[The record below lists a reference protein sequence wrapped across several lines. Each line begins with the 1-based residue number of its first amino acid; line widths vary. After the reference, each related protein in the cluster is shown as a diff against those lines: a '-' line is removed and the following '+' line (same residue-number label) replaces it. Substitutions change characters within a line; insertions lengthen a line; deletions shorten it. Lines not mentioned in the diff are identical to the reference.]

1 MDGLNEANLIGNV
14 GKDVELKHLDNDKKV
29 AKIVLATNKTYKKAN
44 GEKESK
50 TEWHNIEFWGD
61 TAQFCGT
68 YIKKG
73 MMLYISGELRTDQF
87 EKDGQKHYRTKIV
100 GNEVKILKGNENPNT
115 TSAASSEQTSTVI
128 NGNTN
133 TATQGTPSPSQQQA
147 QQYATETVSS
157 NTFAGSD
164 DNEDLP
170 F

>member
-61 TAQFCGT
+61 TAQFCGN

-73 MMLYISGELRTDQF
+73 MMLYVSGELRTDQF
-87 EKDGQKHYRTKIV
+87 EKEGQKHYRTKIV
-100 GNEVKILKGNENPNT
+100 GNEIKILSNGSSEKTNT
-115 TSAASSEQTSTVI
+115 TTNAASGGQTSTVV

-133 TATQGTPSPSQQQA
+133 TQSSPSQQA

-164 DNEDLP
+164 DNDDLP

>member
-29 AKIVLATNKTYKKAN
+29 AKIVLATNKTYKKQN

-50 TEWHNIEFWGD
+50 TEWHNIEFWGE
-61 TAQFCGT
+61 TAQFCGN

-73 MMLYISGELRTDQF
+73 MMLYVSGELRTDQF

-100 GNEVKILKGNENPNT
+100 GNEIKILSNG
-115 TSAASSEQTSTVI
+115 SSEKTTANASENASTAS
-128 NGNTN
+128 NTGSANTN
-133 TATQGTPSPSQQQA
+133 TNSQGSTSPSQQA
-147 QQYATETVSS
+147 KQYATETVSS

-164 DNEDLP
+164 DEDLP

>member
-61 TAQFCGT
+61 TAQFCGN

-87 EKDGQKHYRTKIV
+87 EKEGQKHYRTKIV
-100 GNEVKILKGNENPNT
+100 GNEIKILSNG
-115 TSAASSEQTSTVI
+115 SSEKTNANSAENAGTTTNSAPV

-133 TATQGTPSPSQQQA
+133 TQGSPSQQA
-147 QQYATETVSS
+147 KQYASETVSS

>member
-1 MDGLNEANLIGNV
+1 MDGLNQAQLIGNV

-29 AKIVLATNKTYKKAN
+29 AKIVLATNKTYKKQN

-61 TAQFCGT
+61 TAQFCGN

-87 EKDGQKHYRTKIV
+87 EKEGQKHYRTKIV
-100 GNEVKILKGNENPNT
+100 GNEIKILSNGSSSNATANSNENAGTNS
-115 TSAASSEQTSTVI
+115 SAGST
-128 NGNTN
+128 NTN
-133 TATQGTPSPSQQQA
+133 ANTQGSPSQQA
-147 QQYATETVSS
+147 KQYASETVSS

>member
-61 TAQFCGT
+61 TAQFCGNF
-68 YIKKG
+68 IKKG
-73 MMLYISGELRTDQF
+73 MLLYISGELRTDQF
-87 EKDGQKHYRTKIV
+87 DKDGQKHYRTKIV
-100 GNEVKILKGNENPNT
+100 GNEIKILSNGSGSNTNSNENAGATASN
-115 TSAASSEQTSTVI
+115 SANASNQNSK
-128 NGNTN
+128 NN
-133 TATQGTPSPSQQQA
+133 PSPSQQA
-147 QQYATETVSS
+147 QQYAAETVNS
-157 NTFAGSD
+157 NSFVGSAD
-164 DNEDLP
+164 MEDLP